1 MIRITH
7 IIHNILEWIIKDF
20 LFVDLRDWSEFMLVD
35 GFFMVVGAGTDAEG

>member
-20 LFVDLRDWSEFMLVD
+20 LFVDLGDWSEFMLVD
-35 GFFMVVGAGTDAEG
+35 GFFMGGSTGTDAEG